1 MLDSSRSSS
10 SSGASSSS
18 TSSRL
23 VGLDKDAASRTRY
36 GLLYISSSA
45 LLFGCSFVFQRH
57 AMILQLQPITFTA
70 CRFTITTV
78 LTCAV
83 RFLLPRSVLVVDPPA
98 FPTRD
103 DTAASAGTTAKLV
116 RWGVLCGLFV
126 YLGSVF
132 QQLGLQTVSAG
143 KMSFITGSYVIF
155 VPIFE
160 HLLPCVPSRLT
171 VGIWVSAAISVVGMY
186 FLSGCVDES
195 CVSSVG
201 LIDVTGGVTAC
212 FLSMLCWAFLL
223 IGTDLAVRDVDYVD
237 LAIVEDLVVAVLSLC
252 QVSDMWWGTATNRRA
267 C

>member
-1 MLDSSRSSS
+1 
-10 SSGASSSS
+10 
-18 TSSRL
+18 
-23 VGLDKDAASRTRY
+23 
-36 GLLYISSSA
+36 
-45 LLFGCSFVFQRH
+45 
-57 AMILQLQPITFTA
+57 MILQLQPITFTA

-103 DTAASAGTTAKLV
+103 DTAASADTTAKLV

-195 CVSSVG
+195 CVSSIG

-252 QVSDMWWGTATNRRA
+252 QVSDMWWGAATKRRA